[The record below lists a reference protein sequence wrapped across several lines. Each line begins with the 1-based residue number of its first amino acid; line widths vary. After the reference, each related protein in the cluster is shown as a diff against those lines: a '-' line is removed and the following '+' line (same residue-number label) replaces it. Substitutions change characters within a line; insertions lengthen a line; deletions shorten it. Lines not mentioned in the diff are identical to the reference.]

1 MRWIIRTL
9 VVLAVVVVVLLVAV
23 RVRYGGGRSY
33 PDLTTSPIL
42 PEGTLEEVVRYRE
55 PIGNVAVGPDGRIFF
70 TAHPEARPVGPRLLE
85 WVDGQARA
93 YPDAARQEELFD
105 TPLGVAVDRQGRL
118 WTIDPADHG
127 SGTPRLLAFDLATGA
142 VVVDIS
148 FDRSI
153 APLGS
158 FLQDLQVAP
167 DGGTVY
173 IADVSFWRKS
183 PALVVVDVASR
194 SARRVLERHPSV
206 MPQDWI
212 IRTPA
217 KRMVFF
223 GGLAAL
229 KPGVDG
235 IAVSADGSW
244 LAYGA
249 MTHDR
254 LYRVPTAA
262 LRDSTLSDADLGSQ
276 VQVLGRKP
284 LSDGL
289 SADLDGGV
297 WITDVEH
304 GAVLR
309 RAPDGGLETWVRTPR
324 VRWAD
329 ALSWGPDGW
338 LYLAD
343 SAIPEQMLQSRAHIA
358 AHAPY
363 FVYRFRPG
371 TVTGVPGQ

>member
-1 MRWIIRTL
+1 MRWIKRALIVL
-9 VVLAVVVVVLLVAV
+9 VVLVAALLVTV
-23 RVRYGGGRSY
+23 RVRYGGGRPY
-33 PDLTTSPIL
+33 IDLTVTPIL
-42 PEGTLEEVVRYRE
+42 PANTLEVAAEYRE
-55 PIGNVAVGPDGRIFF
+55 PIGNVAVSPDGRLFF
-70 TAHPEARPVGPRLLE
+70 TAHPEARPEGPRLLE
-85 WVDGQARA
+85 WVDGEARA
-93 YPDAARQEELFD
+93 YPDAARQAELFE
-105 TPLGVAVDRQGRL
+105 TPLGVVVDRQGRL

-127 SGTPRLLAFDLATGA
+127 IGTPRLLAFDLATGEVA
-142 VVVDIS
+142 VDIS

-167 DGGTVY
+167 DGRTVY

-183 PALVVVDVASR
+183 PALVVVDVASGG
-194 SARRVLERHPSV
+194 ARRVLERHPSV
-206 MPQDWI
+206 MPQSWI
-212 IRTPA
+212 ITTPI

-235 IAVSADGSW
+235 IAISTDGAW

-249 MTHDR
+249 MTNSR

-262 LRDSTLSDADLGSQ
+262 LDDPKLGKAPLEDKIEDLGH
-276 VQVLGRKP
+276 KP

-289 SADLDGGV
+289 SADLEGGV

-309 RAPDGGLETWVRTPR
+309 RAPDGALETWVRTPR
-324 VRWAD
+324 IRWAD
-329 ALSWGPDGW
+329 ALSWGPNGG

-343 SAIPEQMLQSRAHIA
+343 SAIPDQMLQSRAHIA

-363 FVYRFRPG
+363 FVYRFQPG

>member
-1 MRWIIRTL
+1 MRWLIRIA
-9 VVLAVVVVVLLVAV
+9 VGLAILVVVLLVSV
-23 RVRYGGGRSY
+23 RLRYGGGEPY
-33 PDLTTSPIL
+33 PDLSTPPIL
-42 PEGTLEEVVRYRE
+42 PDSALEVAASYRE
-55 PIGNVAVGPDGRIFF
+55 PIGNVAVSPDGRLFF

-85 WVDGQARA
+85 WADGEARA
-93 YPDAARQEELFD
+93 YPDMARQAELFQ
-105 TPLGVAVDRQGRL
+105 TPLGVAVDRFNRL

-127 SGTPRLLAFDLATGA
+127 SGTARLLAFDLATGE
-142 VVVDIS
+142 VV
-148 FDRSI
+148 FDHRFDDDV

-167 DGGTVY
+167 DGSTVY

-183 PALVVVDVASR
+183 PALVVVNVASGT
-194 SARRVLERHPSV
+194 ARRVLERDPSV
-206 MPQDWI
+206 LPQDWI
-212 IRTPA
+212 VTTPA

-235 IAVSADGSW
+235 IAVSTDGDW
-244 LAYGA
+244 LAYAA

-254 LYRVPTAA
+254 LYRVPTAP
-262 LRDSTLSDADLGSQ
+262 LRDAALSESAVASRVEDLGP
-276 VQVLGRKP
+276 KP

-289 SADLDGGV
+289 SADTAGGV

-309 RAPDGGLETWVRTPR
+309 RAPDGRLETWIRSPR

-329 ALSWGPDGW
+329 GLSWGPDGW

-343 SAIPEQMLQSRAHIA
+343 SAIPEQMLRSREHIA
-358 AHAPY
+358 SAAPY
-363 FVYRFRPG
+363 FIWRFRPTG
-371 TVTGVPGQ
+371 ITGVPGQ

>member
-1 MRWIIRTL
+1 MRWIIRGL
-9 VVLAVVVVVLLVAV
+9 IVLAVVVVALLVAV
-23 RVRYGGGRSY
+23 RVRYGGGEPY
-33 PDLTTSPIL
+33 PDLTTAPIL
-42 PEGTLEEVVRYRE
+42 PDSALEVAARYRE
-55 PIGNVAVGPDGRIFF
+55 PIGNVAVSPKGRIFF
-70 TAHPEARPVGPRLLE
+70 TAHPEARPEGPRLLE
-85 WVDGQARA
+85 WVDGRARA
-93 YPDAARQEELFD
+93 YPDDARQAELFD
-105 TPLGVAVDRQGRL
+105 TPLGVAIDRQGRL
-118 WTIDPADHG
+118 WTIDPADQG
-127 SGTPRLLAFDLATGA
+127 RGRPRLLAFDLATGA
-142 VVVDIS
+142 VAVDIS
-148 FDRSI
+148 FDRSV

-158 FLQDLQVAP
+158 FLQDLQVSP

-183 PALVVVDVASR
+183 PALVVVDLASR

-235 IAVSADGSW
+235 IAVSTDGAW

-249 MTHDR
+249 MTNDR

-262 LRDSTLSDADLGSQ
+262 LRDSTLSEAELASQ

-289 SADLDGGV
+289 SADLEGGV

-309 RAPDGGLETWVRTPR
+309 RAPDGDLQTWVRNPR
-324 VRWAD
+324 IRWAD
-329 ALSWGPDGW
+329 GLSWGPDGW

-343 SAIPEQMLQSRAHIA
+343 SAIPEQMLQSRDHIA

>member
-1 MRWIIRTL
+1 M
-9 VVLAVVVVVLLVAV
+9 VVNI
-23 RVRYGGGRSY
+23 
-33 PDLTTSPIL
+33 T
-42 PEGTLEEVVRYRE
+42 
-55 PIGNVAVGPDGRIFF
+55 
-70 TAHPEARPVGPRLLE
+70 
-85 WVDGQARA
+85 
-93 YPDAARQEELFD
+93 
-105 TPLGVAVDRQGRL
+105 
-118 WTIDPADHG
+118 
-127 SGTPRLLAFDLATGA
+127 
-142 VVVDIS
+142 
-148 FDRSI
+148 FDRSV

-158 FLQDLQVAP
+158 FLQDLQVSP
-167 DGGTVY
+167 DGKTVY

-183 PALVVVDVASR
+183 PALVVVDVASGG
-194 SARRVLERHPSV
+194 ARRVLERHPSV

-212 IRTPA
+212 ITTPI

-229 KPGVDG
+229 KPGIDG
-235 IAVSADGSW
+235 IAISADGSW

-262 LRDSTLSDADLGSQ
+262 LGDPALGEAELASQ

-289 SADLDGGV
+289 SADLEGGV

-309 RAPDGGLETWVRTPR
+309 QAPDGGLETWVRTPR

-343 SAIPEQMLQSRAHIA
+343 SAIPDQMLQSRAHIA

-371 TVTGVPGQ
+371 SVTGVPGQ